1 MRTKGKPPRRPG
13 TDAGRR
19 GKLPSE
25 RAAPRR
31 PAASEAPL
39 GPKRAKPKP
48 KPGGDKASRP
58 GFRETPRVGPKLR
71 KRTARITAPV
81 TTSAGLKQAARLSTN
96 AGLKP
101 GPRRGATSAAPAVAP
116 APAPAAYPPP
126 VDLGPQRVQKL
137 LADAGVGSRREIERW
152 MVEGRLTRDGRPVAL
167 GTRAL
172 PTDRFAL
179 DGKPIRIRDRT
190 EVERRV
196 IAYHK
201 PLGELTTRHD
211 PEGRATVFEQLPR
224 LRGSRWISIGRL
236 DFNTSGLLLFTN
248 DGALAN
254 QLMHPKHELEREYAV
269 RVAGKVAPVSLER
282 LANGVMLDD
291 GPAKFE
297 SFTDVGGEG
306 VNHWYQVVIKEGR
319 NREVR
324 RMFELVGISVSRL
337 MRVRY
342 GPIKLDA
349 WLKRG
354 MVRELEAEEV
364 AELIAAIG
372 VSPPLQ
378 GRSGPSAR

>member
-1 MRTKGKPPRRPG
+1 MPKGKPPRRPG
-13 TDAGRR
+13 TSAGRR

-25 RAAPRR
+25 RAAPKRE
-31 PAASEAPL
+31 PASAAPL
-39 GPKRAKPKP
+39 GPKRKNANKP

-58 GFRETPRVGPKLR
+58 GFREPSRVGPKLR
-71 KRTARITAPV
+71 KRTARITPPA
-81 TTSAGLKQAARLSTN
+81 SASAAKQGARLSTN

-101 GPRRGATSAAPAVAP
+101 SARPSTNTGLKPSARRGAAPVETPAEAP
-116 APAPAAYPPP
+116 VAAYAPP

-152 MVEGRLTRDGRPVAL
+152 MVEGRLTLDGRPVAL

-172 PTDRFAL
+172 PTARFAL

-282 LANGVMLDD
+282 LQNGVMLDD

-297 SFTDVGGEG
+297 SFIDVGGEG

-354 MVRELEAEEV
+354 MVRELEASEV
-364 AELIAAIG
+364 AALIAAIAA
-372 VSPPLQ
+372 P
-378 GRSGPSAR
+378 

>member
-1 MRTKGKPPRRPG
+1 MPTRKPPRRPG
-13 TDAGRR
+13 TEAPRR

-25 RAAPRR
+25 RAAPKRE
-31 PAASEAPL
+31 PASAAPL
-39 GPKRAKPKP
+39 GPKRGKPKP

-58 GFRETPRVGPKLR
+58 GFREPARLGPKLR
-71 KRTARITAPV
+71 KRTARITPPV
-81 TTSAGLKQAARLSTN
+81 TTAAGLKQAARLSTN

-101 GPRRGATSAAPAVAP
+101 GARRGAAPVVAP
-116 APAPAAYPPP
+116 VETPVAAYAPP

-137 LADAGVGSRREIERW
+137 LADAGIGSRREIERW
-152 MVEGRLTRDGRPVAL
+152 MVEGRLTMEGRPVPL

-172 PTDRFAL
+172 PTARFELDR
-179 DGKPIRIRDRT
+179 KPIRIRDRA
-190 EVERRV
+190 EVTRRV

-269 RVAGKVAPVSLER
+269 RVAGKVAPVSLEK
-282 LANGVMLDD
+282 LQAGVMLED

-297 SFTDVGGEG
+297 SFVDVGGEG

-324 RMFELVGISVSRL
+324 RMFEVVGVSVSRL

-354 MVRELEAEEV
+354 MVRELEPEE
-364 AELIAAIG
+364 IAAL
-372 VSPPLQ
+372 VAA
-378 GRSGPSAR
+378 SASR

>member
-1 MRTKGKPPRRPG
+1 MPKGKPPRRPG
-13 TDAGRR
+13 TDSGRR

-25 RAAPRR
+25 RAAPKKTRGE
-31 PAASEAPL
+31 PAT
-39 GPKRAKPKP
+39 PKRAKPKP
-48 KPGGDKASRP
+48 GGEHHPARP
-58 GFRETPRVGPKLR
+58 GFREPARVGPKLR
-71 KRTARITAPV
+71 KRTARIAPPV
-81 TTSAGLKQAARLSTN
+81 TTAAGLKQAARLSTN
-96 AGLKP
+96 AGLTP
-101 GPRRGATSAAPAVAP
+101 GPRRGATPVAAPVLAPVA
-116 APAPAAYPPP
+116 PP

-152 MVEGRLTRDGRPVAL
+152 MVEGRLTLEGRPVAL

-172 PTDRFAL
+172 PTARFAL

-282 LANGVMLDD
+282 LQNGVMLED

-297 SFTDVGGEG
+297 SFFDVGGEG

-324 RMFELVGISVSRL
+324 RMFERVGVSVSRL

-364 AELIAAIG
+364 AALVAAIG
-372 VSPPLQ
+372 ASPP
-378 GRSGPSAR
+378 RSGANDATGRTPSR

>member
-1 MRTKGKPPRRPG
+1 MRTGKPPRRPG

-19 GKLPSE
+19 GRLPSE

-31 PAASEAPL
+31 EAASAAPL
-39 GPKRAKPKP
+39 GPKRAKAKP

-58 GFRETPRVGPKLR
+58 GFREAPRVGPKLR
-71 KRTARITAPV
+71 KRTARITPPIKQGRAATPVEPVAPV
-81 TTSAGLKQAARLSTN
+81 
-96 AGLKP
+96 
-101 GPRRGATSAAPAVAP
+101 AAPAP
-116 APAPAAYPPP
+116 K
-126 VDLGPQRVQKL
+126 VDLGPQRVQKM
-137 LADAGVGSRREIERW
+137 LADAGIGSRREIERW
-152 MVEGRLTRDGRPVAL
+152 MVEGRLTLDGRPVAL

-172 PTDRFAL
+172 PTARFAL
-179 DGKPIRIRDRT
+179 DGKPIRIRDRS

-269 RVAGKVAPVSLER
+269 RVAGKVAPVSLEK
-282 LANGVMLDD
+282 LANGVMLED

-297 SFTDVGGEG
+297 SFVDVGGEG

-324 RMFELVGISVSRL
+324 RMFEQVGVSVSRL

-354 MVRELEAEEV
+354 MVRELDAEEV
-364 AELIAAIG
+364 AALVAA
-372 VSPPLQ
+372 
-378 GRSGPSAR
+378 SASR

>member
-1 MRTKGKPPRRPG
+1 MPTGKPPRRPG
-13 TDAGRR
+13 TDAKRR
-19 GKLPSE
+19 GE
-25 RAAPRR
+25 
-31 PAASEAPL
+31 PAA
-39 GPKRAKPKP
+39 PKRAKP

-58 GFRETPRVGPKLR
+58 GFREPARVGPKLR
-71 KRTARITAPV
+71 KRTARITPQ
-81 TTSAGLKQAARLSTN
+81 S
-96 AGLKP
+96 KP
-101 GPRRGATSAAPAVAP
+101 GKPGAKVEPVALVAAPAPV
-116 APAPAAYPPP
+116 

-137 LADAGVGSRREIERW
+137 LADAGIGSRREIERW
-152 MVEGRLTRDGRPVAL
+152 MVEGRLTLDGKPVAL

-172 PTDRFAL
+172 PTAKFAL
-179 DGKPIRIRDRT
+179 DGKPIRIRDRS

-282 LANGVMLDD
+282 LQAGVMLDD

-297 SFTDVGGEG
+297 SFVDVGGEG

-324 RMFELVGISVSRL
+324 RMFEQVGVSVSRL

-364 AELIAAIG
+364 AALVAAISEG
-372 VSPPLQ
+372 
-378 GRSGPSAR
+378 GARPAR

>member
-1 MRTKGKPPRRPG
+1 MPTGKPPRRPG
-13 TDAGRR
+13 TKPVRR
-19 GKLPSE
+19 GAP
-25 RAAPRR
+25 AAP
-31 PAASEAPL
+31 
-39 GPKRAKPKP
+39 KRPKP

-58 GFRETPRVGPKLR
+58 GFREPARVGPKLR
-71 KRTARITAPV
+71 KRTARVTQPV
-81 TTSAGLKQAARLSTN
+81 KS
-96 AGLKP
+96 
-101 GPRRGATSAAPAVAP
+101 AVATKP
-116 APAPAAYPPP
+116 APATPVAVPAPG

-152 MVEGRLTRDGRPVAL
+152 MVEGRLTLDGKKVAL

-172 PTDRFAL
+172 PTAKFAL
-179 DGKPIRIRDRT
+179 DGKPIRIRDRS

-254 QLMHPKHELEREYAV
+254 QLMHPKHEIEREYAV

-282 LANGVMLDD
+282 LQNGVMLED

-297 SFTDVGGEG
+297 SFVDVGGEG

-324 RMFELVGISVSRL
+324 RMFEQVGVSVSRL

-354 MVRELEAEEV
+354 MVRELDAEEV
-364 AELIAAIG
+364 AALVAAI
-372 VSPPLQ
+372 
-378 GRSGPSAR
+378 SAPERR